1 MSKYTTIE
9 NLHSKYH
16 RLSSAEKNVADF
28 ILKHPKDIVS
38 YTIKDLSMASN
49 VSEATVVRL
58 CQHLGYKGYWSFHIS
73 LASELGK
80 EEKPLSQE
88 ETGSS
93 KMLFMKYA
101 KMMENLANNVNPDN
115 MEQSV
120 ELLTKCGCAH
130 LIGSGNTST
139 IAKHMAFRLGRLGI
153 RCTYDSVP
161 EYFMN
166 NINLAASND
175 VLIAISQSGVTKD
188 ILNGVDLAKKRGLKV
203 IAITAYVNSS
213 LAEKSDIV
221 LESKGDFSRFDYYK
235 NYNHLCEIAV
245 VDVLCELIQQKFAV
259 MNRKGKDDDML
270 ELLLSEAKL

>member
-1 MSKYTTIE
+1 
-9 NLHSKYH
+9 
-16 RLSSAEKNVADF
+16 
-28 ILKHPKDIVS
+28 
-38 YTIKDLSMASN
+38 
-49 VSEATVVRL
+49 
-58 CQHLGYKGYWSFHIS
+58 
-73 LASELGK
+73 
-80 EEKPLSQE
+80 
-88 ETGSS
+88 
-93 KMLFMKYA
+93 
-101 KMMENLANNVNPDN
+101 
-115 MEQSV
+115 
-120 ELLTKCGCAH
+120 
-130 LIGSGNTST
+130 
-139 IAKHMAFRLGRLGI
+139 
-153 RCTYDSVP
+153 VP